1 MSMAALRQAFDMKD
15 IRVIVMG
22 VSGCGKSSMG
32 AALAARL
39 GLPYVEGDALHPAEN
54 VAKMSKGTPLT
65 DEDRW
70 PWLALVGQAVSA
82 PAGGAIASCSSLKRI
97 YRDLLRREAGEG
109 LIFVHLHGS
118 RELLLSRMQQRPG
131 HFMPASLLDS
141 QLATLEP
148 PGDDE
153 NVIRVDCAEPL
164 EDAIARVAAIIAA
177 R

>member
-1 MSMAALRQAFDMKD
+1 MKY

-32 AALAARL
+32 EALAARL
-39 GLPYVEGDALHPAEN
+39 DLPYIEGDALHPAEN

-70 PWLALVGQAVSA
+70 PWLAVVGQSVSA
-82 PAGGAIASCSSLKRI
+82 PERGAIASCSSLKRV
-97 YRDLLRREAGEG
+97 YRDLLRREAGDE
-109 LIFVHLHGS
+109 LVFVYLHGS
-118 RELLLSRMQQRPG
+118 RELLLSRMTHRPG

-148 PGDDE
+148 PGADE
-153 NVIRVDCAEPL
+153 NVIPVDCAEPL
-164 EDAIARVAAIIAA
+164 EDAVNRVAAIIAA

>member
-1 MSMAALRQAFDMKD
+1 
-15 IRVIVMG
+15 MG
-22 VSGCGKSSMG
+22 E
-32 AALAARL
+32 ALAARL
-39 GLPYVEGDALHPAEN
+39 GLPYIEGDALHPAEN
-54 VAKMSKGTPLT
+54 VAKMSKGIPLT

-82 PAGGAIASCSSLKRI
+82 PEHGAIASCSSLKRV
-97 YRDLLRREAGEG
+97 YRDLLRQEAGEG

-118 RELLLSRMQQRPG
+118 RELLMNRMKHRPG

-148 PGDDE
+148 PGADE
-153 NVIRVDCAEPL
+153 NVITVDCAEPL
-164 EDAIARVAAIIAA
+164 EDAVNRVAATIVA